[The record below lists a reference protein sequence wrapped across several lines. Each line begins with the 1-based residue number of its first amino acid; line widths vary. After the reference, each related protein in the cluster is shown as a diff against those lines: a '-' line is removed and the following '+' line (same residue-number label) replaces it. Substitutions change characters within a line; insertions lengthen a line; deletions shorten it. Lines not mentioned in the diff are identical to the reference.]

1 MNKINK
7 RKKSVRYDKWGY
19 LFLVPFFVVFFVFQL
34 VPLAKTFIYSFQ
46 DYYEELLDVVGPSW
60 NGIENYKYIFE
71 SGAADERTIILF
83 NQIIT
88 TNAHIPTFIYYLM
101 NTMIIWTIG
110 FIPQII
116 ISLALAVWFTDS
128 RLKIRG
134 QRFWKTV
141 MYMPNL
147 IMAAAFGMLF
157 LMIFSTNGPIYQLLA
172 SWGWIDMNNI
182 IALDNNEMGTHIIIA
197 FLNCLMWFGNTTLL
211 LMSGIMGIDES
222 IFESARIDG
231 ANAQKTFWSIT
242 MPLLKPIF
250 LYVFITSLIGGIQ
263 LFDTAQIYTQTTG
276 GALKSSET
284 VMMYLFN
291 LVNVK
296 HNYGQAGA
304 LSVILFVL
312 TSILSF
318 SVYYS
323 NYATKDPEK
332 AARRDHNKRMRI
344 YANCPDTIAEINR
357 DRALKEGGK

>member
-1 MNKINK
+1 MNKLSK

-19 LFLVPFFVVFFVFQL
+19 FFLVPFFLVFIIFQL
-34 VPLAKTFIYSFQ
+34 VPLGKTFIYAFQ
-46 DYYEELLDVVGPSW
+46 EYYEQGLMSVGPSW
-60 NGIENYKYIFE
+60 NGIENFRSIFE
-71 SGAADERTIILF
+71 SGAEMDRTIVLF
-83 NQIIT
+83 DQVLT
-88 TNAHIPTFIYYLM
+88 TTAHMPTFVYYLM
-101 NTMIIWTIG
+101 NTMIIWIIG

-157 LMIFSTNGPIYQLLA
+157 LMIFGRSGPVFQILA
-172 SWGWIDMNNI
+172 KWGWIDLSNAI
-182 IALDNNEMGTHIIIA
+182 SLDNDEMWTHIIIA

-231 ANAQKTFWSIT
+231 ASAHKTFWSIT

-250 LYVFITSLIGGIQ
+250 LYVFITSMIGGVQ
-263 LFDTAQIYTQTTG
+263 LFDVAQIFTQTTG
-276 GALKSSET
+276 GNLRSSET

-291 LVNVK
+291 LVTVK
-296 HNYGQAGA
+296 HNYGEAGA
-304 LSVILFVL
+304 LSIVLFVI
-312 TSILSF
+312 TAILSF
-318 SVYYS
+318 TVYYS
-323 NYATKDPEK
+323 NYHSKNPEK
-332 AARRDHNKRMRI
+332 AALKDRRKRLRA
-344 YANCPDTIAEINR
+344 YKDCPDTSAEITKET
-357 DRALKEGGK
+357 ALKEGGK